1 VGACF
6 FRRVRET
13 ADVTI
18 VSAPHIAILI
28 PTHGRPDKLLVCL
41 EHLARQTMPRDQ
53 FEVFVGFDGGAADDV
68 EFVRDRMPR
77 GLSARLFAFEHAGP
91 GQTRNRL
98 VAQCDARAD
107 VLLMLN
113 DDVLPAPDLLHHHA
127 AAHARDEREQAM
139 FVGRA
144 PWRTPA
150 PAEDT
155 FFDRLVRETSLIF
168 FYDRMD
174 AALSEATRD
183 ADAGAVVRARRRDWG
198 FRHAWTLNFSM
209 PRVLFDRCGGFD
221 ARLRFPAY
229 EDLEMAR
236 RATAFG
242 TGGTAVPVRYVPDA
256 VVVHDHRLTPRQY
269 LSRERMLGK
278 AAYDLARAVPD
289 CAREVFGRD
298 ILSRGELA
306 YAQEF
311 CDREHGSIERVR
323 ATFLAHETVP
333 ASAGDTPG
341 MLHLAYE
348 HHLPL
353 KRWEWRQGLLD
364 AARSCHESGSTRKIE
379 HVVAISA

>member
-1 VGACF
+1 
-6 FRRVRET
+6 
-13 ADVTI
+13 VTF
-18 VSAPHIAILI
+18 VSTPHIAVLI
-28 PTHGRPDKLLVCL
+28 PTHGRPDKLLACL
-41 EHLARQTMPRDQ
+41 EHLARENMPREQ
-53 FEVFVGFDGGAADDV
+53 FEVLVGFDGGSADDV
-68 EFVRDRMPR
+68 AHVRDRMPR
-77 GLSARLFAFEHAGP
+77 DLPVRLFAFEHAGP

-127 AAHARDEREQAM
+127 AAHAAAHAAGEQSM

-144 PWRTPA
+144 PWLEPSR
-150 PAEDT
+150 EHDT

-174 AALSEATRD
+174 AAHAAAACD
-183 ADAGAVVRARRRDWG
+183 PDPHAAARARGRDWG

-209 PRVLFDRCGGFD
+209 QRALFERGGGFD

-236 RATAFG
+236 RAAKSG
-242 TGGTAVPVRYVPDA
+242 PSDASVPVRYLPEA
-256 VVVHDHRLTPRQY
+256 VVVHDHRIMPRQY

-278 AAYDLARAVPD
+278 AAYDLASSVPD

-298 ILSRGELA
+298 ILSPEELS
-306 YAQEF
+306 YAREF
-311 CDREHGSIERVR
+311 CDREHAAVERVR

-333 ASAGDTPG
+333 ASLGDVPG
-341 MLHLAYE
+341 VLHLAYE

-364 AARSCHESGSTRKIE
+364 AARSCHDSGGVRNID
-379 HVVAISA
+379 HAVAINV